1 MISWRVIAQH
11 MSFSIQISRLRLQ
24 RLLNSRMTASYPL
37 HFGPPSDGMCD
48 SVLTHVS
55 VSQPPPT
62 LQHSNTLPMNFYQ
75 QPAPRLLPNCPG
87 FLQTTADTVQ
97 CSAVQCST
105 VQYRQL
111 QITGKL
117 LNQRRA
123 AESAESG
130 RVDNCVCADIVPQ
143 LGGFV
148 PWLIVK
154 LHAAGCWILIF
165 LILLIHLV
173 FSG

>member
-62 LQHSNTLPMNFYQ
+62 LQHSSHE
-75 QPAPRLLPNCPG
+75 LLPAASTPPVAKLSWFSPDNCRYS
-87 FLQTTADTVQ
+87 AVQ
-97 CSAVQCST
+97 YAVQCST

-165 LILLIHLV
+165 LILLIYLV